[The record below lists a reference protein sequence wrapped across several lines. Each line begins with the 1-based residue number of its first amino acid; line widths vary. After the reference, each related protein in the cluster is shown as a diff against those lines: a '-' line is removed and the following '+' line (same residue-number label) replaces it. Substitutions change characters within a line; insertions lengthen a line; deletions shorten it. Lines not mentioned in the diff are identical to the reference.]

1 MSQHALRNRY
11 LGDSVNTA
19 SPARLLVMLYDR
31 LALDLERAEEFLTSR
46 NRMAANEQLLHA
58 QSIVLELQ
66 SSLNVDV
73 WDGAAGLSSL
83 YSWLHSELVRAN
95 VEQSAPKVASCRQ
108 IVEPLRT
115 AWAEA
120 AVSAGQS

>member
-1 MSQHALRNRY
+1 MSQINLRARY

-31 LALDLERAEEFLTSR
+31 LALDLERAEEAIVAKQ
-46 NRMAANEQLLHA
+46 RMDANEQLVHA
-58 QSIVLELQ
+58 QAIIMELQ
-66 SSLNVDV
+66 TSLDVDV

-83 YSWLHSELVRAN
+83 YTWLHGELIRAN
-95 VEQSAPKVASCRQ
+95 VEQSAAKVAACRT

-115 AWAEA
+115 AWHDA
-120 AVSAGQS
+120 ALSASQS